1 MLGADIMQVAL
12 ETQTALKR
20 KLTINL
26 PAGQLDQAIAGR
38 MHQAARNVDIKGFRK
53 GKVPMQ
59 IINQRFGQQIRSEAT
74 EELVRSTLGPAIE
87 QEKLRPA
94 TTPSITAMDN
104 TSEGFK
110 YVVEFEVMPEMG
122 DLSLEGLIV
131 ERETADITD
140 ADIDRMIETLRM
152 QRRSWAD
159 VTRASDKEDLVTFE
173 FSVEIDGNRLPAQGL
188 ERAATV
194 IGSNAT
200 LPGLEEG
207 LTGVT
212 AGQSKS
218 SVVGFPDDYRDV
230 AFAGKSG
237 PAQLNVLSV
246 QAPVLPAVDEE
257 FVRSFGVPD
266 GTNDAFRREIRS
278 NLERELKGALSAR
291 LRAHITDKLIERFAG
306 FDLPEG
312 LVEQDARALRTQ
324 AVENARRQGATVS
337 SEPDLAPFSAQAER
351 RVRAGMVLNELA
363 RKNQMKLDNKRVIDA
378 LQAIASTYED
388 PREVMQMYGKDRN
401 LMQSLQGRVMEEQ
414 VADWIAEKAQ
424 AKTISRSF
432 AEVIAR

>member
-1 MLGADIMQVAL
+1 MQVAL
-12 ETQTALKR
+12 ETQAALKR

-38 MHQAARNVDIKGFRK
+38 MHQAARSVDLKGFRK

-74 EELVRSTLGPAIE
+74 EELVRSSLGPAIE

-94 TTPSITAMDN
+94 TTPAITSMDN
-104 TSEGFK
+104 TKDGFV

-122 DLSLEGLIV
+122 DLSLDGLIV
-131 ERETADITD
+131 ERETAQITD
-140 ADIDRMIETLRM
+140 ADIDRMIETLRV
-152 QRRSWAD
+152 QRRTWSG
-159 VTRASDKEDLVTFE
+159 VSRASQGDDLVSFE
-173 FSVEIDGNRLPAQGL
+173 FSAEVNGMRLPAEGN
-188 ERAATV
+188 ESAATI
-194 IGSNAT
+194 IGTGAT

-207 LTGVT
+207 LTGVV
-212 AGQSKS
+212 AGASKE
-218 SVVGFPDDYRDV
+218 VAITFPDDYRD
-230 AFAGKSG
+230 ATFAGKS
-237 PAQLNVLSV
+237 AIAKLNVISV
-246 QAPVLPAVDEE
+246 QAPVLPALDEE

-266 GTNDAFRREIRS
+266 GTNDAFRREVRS

-291 LRAHITDKLIERFAG
+291 LRAHITDKLIERFSE

-312 LVEQDARALRTQ
+312 LVDQDARALRTQ
-324 AVENARRQGATVS
+324 AVENARRQGATVT
-337 SEPDLAPFSAQAER
+337 SEPALAPFVDQAAR

-388 PREVMQMYGKDRN
+388 PREVMQMYGKDRS
-401 LMQSLQGRVMEEQ
+401 LMTSLQGRVMEEQ

-424 AKTISRSF
+424 AKTIDRSF

>member
-1 MLGADIMQVAL
+1 MQVAL
-12 ETQTALKR
+12 ETQAALKR

-38 MHQAARNVDIKGFRK
+38 MHQAARSVDLKGFRK

-74 EELVRSTLGPAIE
+74 EELVRSSLGPAIE

-94 TTPSITAMDN
+94 TTPAITAMDN
-104 TSEGFK
+104 TKDGFV

-122 DLSLEGLIV
+122 DLSLDGLVV
-131 ERETADITD
+131 ERETAQITD
-140 ADIDRMIETLRM
+140 ADIDRMIETLRV
-152 QRRSWAD
+152 QRRTWLD
-159 VTRASDKEDLVTFE
+159 VSRASQADDLVNFE
-173 FSVEIDGNRLPAQGL
+173 FSAEVDGMRLPADGN
-188 ERAATV
+188 ERAATI
-194 IGSNAT
+194 IGTGAT

-207 LTGVT
+207 LTGVV
-212 AGQSKS
+212 AGVSKE
-218 SVVGFPDDYRDV
+218 VEITFPNDYRD
-230 AFAGKSG
+230 ATFAGKSG
-237 PAQLNVLSV
+237 IAKLDIISV
-246 QAPVLPAVDEE
+246 QAPVLPAVDED
-257 FVRSFGVPD
+257 FVRSFGVLD
-266 GTNDAFRREIRS
+266 GTNDAFRREVRS

-291 LRAHITDKLIERFAG
+291 LRAHITDKLIERFSG

-312 LVEQDARALRTQ
+312 LVDQDARALRTQ
-324 AVENARRQGATVS
+324 AVENARRQGATVTA
-337 SEPDLAPFSAQAER
+337 EPALAPFIDQAAR

-363 RKNQMKLDNKRVIDA
+363 RQNQMKLDNKRVIDA

-401 LMQSLQGRVMEEQ
+401 LMTSLQGRVMEEQ

-424 AKTISRSF
+424 AKTVDRTF

>member
-1 MLGADIMQVAL
+1 MQVAL
-12 ETQTALKR
+12 ETQAALKR

-38 MHQAARNVDIKGFRK
+38 MHQAARSVDLKGFRK

-74 EELVRSTLGPAIE
+74 EELVRSSLGPAIE

-94 TTPSITAMDN
+94 TTPAITSMDN
-104 TSEGFK
+104 TKDGFV

-122 DLSLEGLIV
+122 ELSLDGLIV
-131 ERETADITD
+131 ERETAEITD
-140 ADIDRMIETLRM
+140 ADIDRMIETLRV
-152 QRRSWAD
+152 QRRTWVD
-159 VTRASDKEDLVTFE
+159 VARASQVDDLVSFE
-173 FSVEIDGNRLPAQGL
+173 FSADVNGVRLPAEGS
-188 ERAATV
+188 ENAATI
-194 IGSNAT
+194 IGTGAT
-200 LPGLEEG
+200 LPGLEEA
-207 LTGVT
+207 LTGVV
-212 AGQSKS
+212 AGS
-218 SVVGFPDDYRDV
+218 SREVPITFPDDYRDA
-230 AFAGKSG
+230 AFAAKSG
-237 PAQLNVLSV
+237 VAKLNVISV
-246 QAPVLPAVDEE
+246 QAPVLPELDED

-266 GTNDAFRREIRS
+266 GTNDAFRREVRS

-291 LRAHITDKLIERFAG
+291 LRAHITDKLIERFSD
-306 FDLPEG
+306 FELPDG
-312 LVEQDARALRTQ
+312 LVDQDARALRTQ
-324 AVENARRQGATVS
+324 AVENARRQGATVN
-337 SEPDLAPFSAQAER
+337 SEPALEPFLTQAAR

-401 LMQSLQGRVMEEQ
+401 LMTSLQGRVMEEQ

-424 AKTISRSF
+424 AKTIERSF
-432 AEVIAR
+432 SEVIAR

>member
-1 MLGADIMQVAL
+1 MQVAL
-12 ETQTALKR
+12 ETQAALKR

-38 MHQAARNVDIKGFRK
+38 MHQAARSVDLKGFRK

-74 EELVRSTLGPAIE
+74 EELVRSSLGPAIE

-94 TTPSITAMDN
+94 TTPAITAMDN
-104 TSEGFK
+104 TQEGFV

-122 DLSLEGLIV
+122 ELSLDGLIV
-131 ERETADITD
+131 ERETAQITD
-140 ADIDRMIETLRM
+140 SDIDRMIETLRV
-152 QRRSWAD
+152 QRRAWTSVSRVSQVD
-159 VTRASDKEDLVTFE
+159 DLVSFE
-173 FSVEIDGNRLPAQGL
+173 FSAEVDGKRLPAEGN
-188 ERAATV
+188 ESAATI
-194 IGSNAT
+194 IGTGAT

-207 LTGVT
+207 LTGVV
-212 AGQSKS
+212 AGASNE
-218 SVVGFPDDYRDV
+218 VTIAFPEDYRDSS
-230 AFAGKSG
+230 FAGKSG
-237 PAQLNVLSV
+237 VAKLRIVSV
-246 QAPVLPAVDEE
+246 QAPVLPELDEE

-266 GTNDAFRREIRS
+266 GTNEAFRREVRS
-278 NLERELKGALSAR
+278 NLERELKGALRAR
-291 LRAHITDKLIERFAG
+291 LRAHITDKLIERFSG

-312 LVEQDARALRTQ
+312 LVDQDARALRTQ
-324 AVENARRQGATVS
+324 AVENARRQGATVTT
-337 SEPDLAPFSAQAER
+337 EPALAPFVEQAAR

-388 PREVMQMYGKDRN
+388 PREVMQMYSKDRN
-401 LMQSLQGRVMEEQ
+401 LMTSLQGCVMEEQ

-424 AKTISRSF
+424 AKTIDRTF

>member
-1 MLGADIMQVAL
+1 MQVAL

-38 MHQAARNVDIKGFRK
+38 MHQAARSVDLKGFRK

-74 EELVRSTLGPAIE
+74 EELVRSSLGPAIE

-94 TTPSITAMDN
+94 TTPAITSMDDGKD
-104 TSEGFK
+104 GFV

-122 DLSLEGLIV
+122 DLSLDGLIV
-131 ERETADITD
+131 EREAAEITD
-140 ADIDRMIETLRM
+140 ADIDRMIETLRV
-152 QRRSWAD
+152 QRRTWND
-159 VTRASDKEDLVTFE
+159 VNRASQQDDLVSFE
-173 FSVEIDGNRLPAQGL
+173 FSAEVDGKRLPAEGN
-188 ERAATV
+188 ERAATI
-194 IGSNAT
+194 IGTAAT

-207 LTGVT
+207 LTGVL
-212 AGQSKS
+212 AGSTKTTPIT
-218 SVVGFPDDYRDV
+218 FPQDYRDDV
-230 AFAGKSG
+230 FAGKTG
-237 PAQLNVLSV
+237 VAQLHVISV
-246 QAPVLPAVDEE
+246 QAPVLPVLDEE

-266 GTNDAFRREIRS
+266 GTNDAFRREVRS

-291 LRAHITDKLIERFAG
+291 LRAHITDKLIERFSS
-306 FDLPEG
+306 FELPEG
-312 LVEQDARALRTQ
+312 LVDQDARALRTQ
-324 AVENARRQGATVS
+324 AVENARRQGANITG
-337 SEPDLAPFSAQAER
+337 EPELTPFFEHAAR

-401 LMQSLQGRVMEEQ
+401 LMSSLQGRVMEEQ

-424 AKTISRSF
+424 AKTIERSF

>member
-1 MLGADIMQVAL
+1 MQVAL
-12 ETQTALKR
+12 ETQAALKR

-38 MHQAARNVDIKGFRK
+38 MHQAARSVDLKGFRK

-74 EELVRSTLGPAIE
+74 EELVRSSLGPAIE

-94 TTPSITAMDN
+94 TTPAITAMDN
-104 TSEGFK
+104 TKDGFV

-122 DLSLEGLIV
+122 ELSLDGLVV
-131 ERETADITD
+131 EREAAEITD
-140 ADIDRMIETLRM
+140 ADIDRMIETLRV
-152 QRRSWAD
+152 QRRSWVD
-159 VTRASDKEDLVTFE
+159 VSRVSQLDDLVSFE
-173 FSVEIDGNRLPAQGL
+173 FSAEVDGKRLPAAGY
-188 ERAATV
+188 ESAATI
-194 IGSNAT
+194 IGTGAT
-200 LPGLEEG
+200 LPGLEES
-207 LTGVT
+207 LTSVA
-212 AGQSKS
+212 AGTSKEATIA
-218 SVVGFPDDYRDV
+218 FPEDYRDA
-230 AFAGKSG
+230 AFAGQTGIAK
-237 PAQLNVLSV
+237 LNVISV
-246 QAPVLPAVDEE
+246 QAPLLPALDED

-266 GTNDAFRREIRS
+266 GTNEAFRREVRS

-291 LRAHITDKLIERFAG
+291 LRAHITDKLIERFSG

-312 LVEQDARALRTQ
+312 LVDQDARALRNQ

-337 SEPDLAPFSAQAER
+337 TEPALAPFVEQAAR

-363 RKNQMKLDNKRVIDA
+363 RKNEMKLDNKRVIDA

-401 LMQSLQGRVMEEQ
+401 LMTSLQGRVMEEQ

-424 AKTISRSF
+424 AKTIERTFS
-432 AEVIAR
+432 EVIAR